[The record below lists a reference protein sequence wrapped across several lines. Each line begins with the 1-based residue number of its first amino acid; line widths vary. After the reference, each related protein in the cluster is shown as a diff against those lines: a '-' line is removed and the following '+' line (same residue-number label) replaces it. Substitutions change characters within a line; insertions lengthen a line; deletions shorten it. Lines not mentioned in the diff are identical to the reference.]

1 MDYKALISITK
12 ELCVLYVEDDPSA
25 RELSSMIFEEFFGK
39 LDAVESPME
48 GLELLQKNHYDLII
62 TDITMP
68 EMDGL
73 AFAQKIKEYNE
84 NIKVIVLSAHND
96 TDYFLKSIQIGV
108 DGYIIKPIEMNQ
120 FINTIA
126 KVAQEIQLKK
136 ELAQTLQLLRLYQEA
151 TDKVSLVSKTDTKG
165 VITYVNELF
174 CKTSGYTKEELLG
187 KPHNIVRHPDNPK
200 ELYERMWHTIKEQK
214 KPFQEVIRNRTKDGK
229 AYYVD
234 SFIMPLLN
242 EEGEVKEYISIRHD
256 ITNIMDP
263 HKQLQWEL
271 EHAKKPVFIYMKLAN
286 YDQLEEFY
294 DTKTL
299 QKIQERSY
307 EYLKSLFSD
316 HFEYE
321 KFYALG
327 KGEYAL
333 LITAGKMQKEQC
345 IAYLQN
351 LQQSIKDKVIEVED
365 FEYNIEVIMG
375 VGFEKEKMLESAQL
389 AIKKMVKENISF
401 MVFDYLAQEEK
412 KRATKNLQTIQ
423 MIKRALQEAR
433 IVSFFQPIIDNKTLE
448 VVKYESLVRIVE
460 NDKVLSPFF
469 FLETAKKSNY
479 YFKITKTVIE
489 QSFILLKN
497 FKDKELSINLS
508 VIDIEQPWV
517 REFITQK
524 IYQAKEDAK
533 RVVFELLEDEAVSDF
548 DVVKEFIKEVKSK
561 GVKIAIDDFGSGYSN
576 YERLLAYE
584 PDILK
589 IDGSLIKNIEH
600 DQVSKSA
607 VKSIITFAKE
617 QNLQTVAEF
626 IENEKIF
633 SIIRDLGV
641 DFSQGYYFGKPERL
655 L

>member
-333 LITAGKMQKEQC
+333 LITSGKMQKEQC